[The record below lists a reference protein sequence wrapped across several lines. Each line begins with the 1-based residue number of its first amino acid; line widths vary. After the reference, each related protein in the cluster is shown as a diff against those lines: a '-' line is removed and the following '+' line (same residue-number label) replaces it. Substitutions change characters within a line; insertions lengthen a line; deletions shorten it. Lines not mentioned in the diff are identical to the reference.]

1 MKAEKKIMEK
11 MVMSGQLWTM
21 ETIMECF
28 KNNKI
33 LNTMDEHNK
42 CGRS

>member
-1 MKAEKKIMEK
+1 M
-11 MVMSGQLWTM
+11 G
-21 ETIMECF
+21 CF

-42 CGRS
+42 CGRSEINFMGEN